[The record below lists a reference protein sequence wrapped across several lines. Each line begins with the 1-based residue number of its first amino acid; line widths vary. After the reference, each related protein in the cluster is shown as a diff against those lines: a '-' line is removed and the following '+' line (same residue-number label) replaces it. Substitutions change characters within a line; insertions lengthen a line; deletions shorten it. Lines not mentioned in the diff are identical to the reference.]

1 MIVSA
6 WNNGKHRSSGAGYGV
21 KIREEDRER
30 YFKKDWKTVFIG
42 FENGSDEAEINI
54 DKFSFWSKTCGELI
68 SKKIGKWLI
77 MNRLAPWDKGK
88 PPKLNLVSIQENHF
102 QLRK

>member
-1 MIVSA
+1 MIVTA
-6 WNNGKHRSSGAGYGV
+6 WNNGRHRSSGAGYGV

-30 YFKKDWKTVFIG
+30 YFRRDWKTIFIG
-42 FENGSDEAEINI
+42 FENGGDEAEINI
-54 DKFSFWSKTCGELI
+54 DKSSFWSKTCGELI

-77 MNRLAPWDKGK
+77 MNRLAPWDKGN
-88 PPKLNLVSIQENHF
+88 PPKLKLVYFQENHF